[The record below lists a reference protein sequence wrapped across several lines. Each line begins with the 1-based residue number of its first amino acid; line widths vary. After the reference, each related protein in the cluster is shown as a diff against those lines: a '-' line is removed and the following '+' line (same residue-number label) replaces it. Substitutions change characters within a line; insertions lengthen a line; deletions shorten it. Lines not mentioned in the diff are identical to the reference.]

1 MDNIT
6 PEEVRLAVDVETEKQ
21 KDFYKML
28 AWIGYNTAALTGVAV
43 NDPKKFPSLEE
54 AFPNLF
60 EKEEQQDWRR
70 MKERVENF
78 ASLRKEIRT
87 MS

>member
-70 MKERVENF
+70 VKERVENF

>member
-1 MDNIT
+1 
-6 PEEVRLAVDVETEKQ
+6 
-21 KDFYKML
+21 ML
-28 AWIGYNTAALTGVAV
+28 AWIGYNAAALTGVAM

-78 ASLRKEIRT
+78 AALRKEIRT
-87 MS
+87 TP